1 MWNLDSHLRLV
12 CQFTSMCIPLGNGSR
27 EAGLDWWHATFTL
40 LVCDKRKW
48 WAGLVTCT
56 TLVLINALA
65 VYLDPVLARWPAHKA
80 AVREVKSLKQR
91 ELSCDA
97 LHSWK
102 SMMRVSQT
110 SAQKAAWCQTAH
122 VREWGSSI
130 HSGLNHCND
139 STSHKHTL
147 AYGTFTP
154 GHYSC
159 SIESDIQCNC
169 TSKIRQIRATHLTTS
184 SSHSE

>member
-1 MWNLDSHLRLV
+1 MTCNLH
-12 CQFTSMCIPLGNGSR
+12 TSCVWWK
-27 EAGLDWWHATFTL
+27 EAVGRT
-40 LVCDKRKW
+40 R
-48 WAGLVTCT
+48 LVTCT

-65 VYLDPVLARWPAHKA
+65 ICLDPVLAKWPSHKA
-80 AVREVKSLKQR
+80 AVREVRPLKHNL
-91 ELSCDA
+91 LSCDA

-102 SMMRVSQT
+102 SMLRVSQT

-122 VREWGSSI
+122 VGAWGSSI

-139 STSHKHTL
+139 STSCKHTL

-159 SIESDIQCNC
+159 SIESDVQCNY
-169 TSKIRQIRATHLTTS
+169 TSKIRQIRATHLTT
-184 SSHSE
+184 